1 MFKLVKADLYKTLKR
16 WMPYVLLFVLL
27 GYMTY
32 VMSSDY
38 SSSENFLEK
47 YPWLTYSDYV
57 EAVEQ
62 ADEGETAITIIHYNE
77 EDGTTMH
84 LNIGTNAFE
93 DVVLP
98 DAMSNKFSYMSIAG
112 TLLLILTASVFGTEY
127 KWGTIRQTLARGT
140 SRNKYLGSKFLTL
153 LIIALGF
160 IIIATILAF
169 IASAVTTWLITGGIS
184 WDFLSF
190 GFIVDILSSIGLVLF
205 VLFVYICFTDLF
217 TILFKSST
225 AGIITSFL
233 FFQIEGYIVMSM
245 MSTSYSVSGSGVTT
259 TMANPPE
266 WLVYTIG
273 YNIQYLW
280 AYISPD
286 SGNEYLLQQT
296 LTTGGQSVLVLSMFY
311 IIFVLASFYIFRRQD
326 LTAD

>member
-112 TLLLILTASVFGTEY
+112 TLLLILTASVLGTEY
-127 KWGTIRQTLARGT
+127 K
-140 SRNKYLGSKFLTL
+140 
-153 LIIALGF
+153 
-160 IIIATILAF
+160 
-169 IASAVTTWLITGGIS
+169 
-184 WDFLSF
+184 
-190 GFIVDILSSIGLVLF
+190 
-205 VLFVYICFTDLF
+205 
-217 TILFKSST
+217 
-225 AGIITSFL
+225 
-233 FFQIEGYIVMSM
+233 
-245 MSTSYSVSGSGVTT
+245 
-259 TMANPPE
+259 
-266 WLVYTIG
+266 
-273 YNIQYLW
+273 
-280 AYISPD
+280 
-286 SGNEYLLQQT
+286 
-296 LTTGGQSVLVLSMFY
+296 
-311 IIFVLASFYIFRRQD
+311 
-326 LTAD
+326 